1 MKFVTYYASSGDWTP
16 SSEKYLLLKYFS
28 QGVAR
33 AGDETI
39 EQRLSEYIESDV
51 ALIQG
56 WYSGNSDN
64 PRDQLRQLVIEKQ
77 LSLGRYVISADSNL
91 FLYAVGKSNS
101 PDHYLRY
108 SFNGVFANTGTYC
121 DDAPDPAR
129 WKKISSD
136 LGITVKPWRTS
147 GSDIVLLLQ
156 RNSGWSMAGMPV
168 LTWITDTIGKIRQY
182 SDRPILIRA
191 HPGDQA
197 TISKFV
203 ATQLRDP
210 LLRLGDVRVSENPSL
225 LADLSRAWAAV
236 NHNSSAT
243 VCAAIEGVPVFVT
256 DPARSQCR
264 EIANTKFKKIESPD
278 YPDRQAWLD
287 RISQFHWKFS
297 ELESGECWSHM
308 RQYIKLS

>member
-1 MKFVTYYASSGDWTP
+1 MKFVTYYSSSGDWTS
-16 SSEKYLLLKYFS
+16 SSEKYLLLKNFS
-28 QGVAR
+28 QGVAWL
-33 AGDETI
+33 GDEVI
-39 EQRLSEYIESDV
+39 EQKFPEYIESDV

-64 PRDQLRQLVIEKQ
+64 PRDRLRQLVIEKQ
-77 LSLGRYVISADSNL
+77 LSLGQYVISADSNL
-91 FLYAVGKSNS
+91 FLYAVGKANA

-108 SFNGVFANTGTYC
+108 SFNGVFADTGIYC
-121 DDAPDPAR
+121 DTDPDPAR

-136 LGITVKPWRTS
+136 LNITVKPWRKT
-147 GSDIVLLLQ
+147 GSEILLLLQ

-168 LTWITDTIGKIRQY
+168 LNWITDTIGKIRQH

-197 TISKFV
+197 TIRKVV

-210 LLRLGDVRVSENPSL
+210 LLRLGEVRVSDNPSL
-225 LADLSRAWAAV
+225 LADLSSAWAAV

-243 VCAAIEGVPVFVT
+243 VGAAIEGVPVFVT

-264 EIANTKFKKIESPD
+264 EIANTKFRKIENPD
-278 YPDRQAWLD
+278 RPDRQAWLE
-287 RISQFHWKFS
+287 RISQFHWSFS
-297 ELESGECWSHM
+297 ELQSGACWSHM
-308 RQYIKLS
+308 RQYVKLS